1 MSTNLL
7 PGTAMNVTLKANYT
21 KTESQYK
28 AKLKT
33 FYADSD
39 ESKTR
44 DIEATVSRFKQKIF
58 NFEQY
63 FHIFRSLLSLK
74 VKFSSSS
81 HYKFMI
87 FKAPNYKS
95 CSFSII
101 LINSMKMNCIRSK
114 AESKIEDSVKLF
126 V

>member
-1 MSTNLL
+1 
-7 PGTAMNVTLKANYT
+7 MNVTLKANYT

-58 NFEQY
+58 NFERY
-63 FHIFRSLLSLK
+63 VHNFRSFLLLK

-81 HYKFMI
+81 HFKFMI
-87 FKAPNYKS
+87 FIARNYKS
-95 CSFSII
+95 
-101 LINSMKMNCIRSK
+101 
-114 AESKIEDSVKLF
+114 
-126 V
+126 